1 MNVLKETTKSK
12 SMTKGSG
19 RRGRRAP
26 EALHKCPCGS
36 TIACKSSMNRHL
48 KTRRHQKF
56 LETGISAPK
65 DVAEYQRR
73 RYKTDPKRRES
84 HKKICQAYYQKN
96 KEEIYKRHR
105 RNLLQGEGAPPK
117 ALPSK
122 DETSDNERCSGCGR
136 HDDFCRC
143 GSGDSSVWWGE

>member
-1 MNVLKETTKSK
+1 MNVLKETTTKSK
-12 SMTKGSG
+12 SIT
-19 RRGRRAP
+19 
-26 EALHKCPCGS
+26 KCPCGS

-48 KTRRHQKF
+48 KTKRHQKF

-65 DVAEYQRR
+65 DIAEYKRR

-105 RNLLQGEGAPPK
+105 RNLLQGEERASKGDGVGAPKTDTSK
-117 ALPSK
+117 A
-122 DETSDNERCSGCGR
+122 DTSDNERCSGCGR

>member
-1 MNVLKETTKSK
+1 MNVLKETTITSK
-12 SMTKGSG
+12 SMT
-19 RRGRRAP
+19 
-26 EALHKCPCGS
+26 KCPCGS

-56 LETGISAPK
+56 LETGIPCPK

-84 HKKICQAYYQKN
+84 HKKICQSYYQKN

-105 RNLLQGEGAPPK
+105 RNLLQGDGLRPPPK
-117 ALPSK
+117 ARASK
-122 DETSDNERCSGCGR
+122 TDTDTSDNERCSGCGR